1 MKKIVLTLMAAWLS
15 VAVAFAADPSFR
27 DDVPERYT
35 VKEGDTLWGIS
46 AMFLQDPW
54 LWPEIWQ
61 ANPQI
66 PNPHLIYP
74 GDVIAMVYID
84 GKPRLTIER
93 GATSGGSAAMGASRA
108 APRSTDGRTVVLTP
122 TIKKVPNDRAIPALP
137 LEAIN
142 NFLIRIRLVREGEL
156 EAAPYVV
163 AGHEKKLIGGSG
175 DDFYVRGTL
184 LPGVDFYGI
193 YRQGDPYI
201 DKDTEEL
208 LGLKAEDIGS
218 AQVKKVEGQ
227 VATVAATRSVR
238 EIRIGDRLLPHEE
251 RRLDSSFFPVAP
263 DTDIKGKIISVE
275 GGVTQVGYLDVV
287 AINRGER
294 DGLKVGN
301 LLGIFK
307 AGEQVQDRVAG
318 DVITLP
324 SERAGMLMVFRSYEK
339 MSFGLVL
346 HADRPLAVDDEVAN
360 P

>member
-1 MKKIVLTLMAAWLS
+1 MKKILLTLMAAWLS
-15 VAVAFAADPSFR
+15 VAVAFAAEPSFR

-35 VKEGDTLWGIS
+35 VKEGDTLWDIS

-54 LWPEIWQ
+54 LWPEIWE

-74 GDVIAMVYID
+74 GDVIAMVYVD

-93 GATSGGSAAMGASRA
+93 NGVSSGSAAANRA
-108 APRSTDGRTVVLTP
+108 APARSADGRTVVLTP
-122 TIKKVPNDRAIPALP
+122 SIKKVPNDRAIPALP
-137 LEAIN
+137 LDAIN
-142 NFLIRIRLVREGEL
+142 NFLTRIRLVAEGEL
-156 EAAPYVV
+156 ESAPYVL
-163 AGHEKKLIGGSG
+163 AGHEKKLIGGEG
-175 DDFYVRGTL
+175 DDFYVRGAL
-184 LPGVDFYGI
+184 QPGVDFYGI
-193 YRQGDPYI
+193 YRKGDPYI
-201 DKDTEEL
+201 DKETKEL

-218 AQVKKVEGQ
+218 GQVKKVDGE
-227 VATVAATRSVR
+227 VATIAATRSVR

-251 RRLDSSFFPVAP
+251 RRLDSAFFPVAP
-263 DTDIKGKIISVE
+263 DADVKGKIISVE

-294 DGLKVGN
+294 DGLEVGN

-318 DVITLP
+318 DLITLP
-324 SERAGMLMVFRSYEK
+324 SERAGMLMVFRAYEK